1 MPRSAESM
9 RATAKRVR
17 DLFTEVSAWGPPA
30 IGAGPRIDLGR
41 LPIHIALRPESDAI
55 EPRSSETKEEA
66 RVRLDAIVGSWP
78 ATPRLA
84 IEADTGLGKT
94 TLAVQRCAEHV
105 TGVPLA
111 PKAILFVVHD
121 RARVEE
127 IMSMIRGEVAR
138 RGGDPEQVA
147 DLLGRQPVRFDKGE
161 AWGRRFG
168 CGNFPRVKRF
178 GTRQR
183 RVAEEV
189 CTHCELRA
197 ECEQFGYVAHTAQAK
212 RARVLVTTVAKLARL
227 SDALWDK
234 IGAVIGDEDI
244 LPGLLGEEFVL
255 RRDLTRAIRYLRRVE
270 KRERRGP
277 RMTALHKMLPL
288 LEGARDALLAHRGAA
303 TPALLDLLP
312 DDCERFAT
320 DEGLR
325 EMTAALPRVR
335 TRKADPPTYRY
346 GERLP
351 APWERYDDTRTPR
364 QAYGR
369 FLGAL
374 MADIRAG
381 DCAGAGTVRVVRVR
395 GKKARIRI
403 SRFDHRTIRQ
413 LRERPLLLLDA
424 TMHPAVE
431 GVLDVHRETIRYEQG
446 RNVVQVLT
454 TCMWKDELS
463 EWVGGKLRLT
473 WRGRRA
479 LAQAAAWID
488 GHHGYVFCRKSL
500 KPLLEMEAARY
511 LELRR
516 TEFVTPKRERGW
528 NARSEADAFVV
539 LGRYAKDLGACLVE
553 ARALRSV
560 VRQLNGTTDALATLK
575 RRRGAEMFR
584 GRGVP
589 LRYHGE
595 LVERAL
601 AAVDDPL
608 AAYLQDAD
616 RIATVRQF
624 VGRDRVGA
632 SYVLLLRGDP
642 TIGAD
647 ALVAQADLAVATP
660 VRAGADLGKAAS
672 A

>member
-17 DLFTEVSAWGPPA
+17 DLFTEVSPWGPQA
-30 IGAGPRIDLGR
+30 TGAAPRVDLGR
-41 LPIHIALRPESDAI
+41 LPIRIALRPESDAI
-55 EPRSSETKEEA
+55 EPRSSETKEDA
-66 RVRLDAIVGSWP
+66 RVRLGAIAGSWP

-94 TLAVQRCAEHV
+94 TLAVRRCAEHA
-105 TGVPLA
+105 TGAPLVA
-111 PKAILFVVHD
+111 KAILYVAHD
-121 RARVEE
+121 RARVEQVVP
-127 IMSMIRGEVAR
+127 MLRDEVAR
-138 RGGDPEQVA
+138 RGGDPAHVA

-168 CGNFPRVKRF
+168 CGDPVRVGRF
-178 GTRQR
+178 GKRQR

-212 RARVLVTTVAKLARL
+212 RARVLVTTVAKLAQL

-255 RRDLTRAIRYLRRVE
+255 RRDLTRAIAYLRRAE
-270 KRERRGP
+270 RRERRGP
-277 RMTALHKMLPL
+277 RMATLYKMLPL
-288 LEGARDALLAHRGAA
+288 LEGARDALATHRGAA

-312 DDCERFAT
+312 ADCERFAT
-320 DEGLR
+320 DGIR

-381 DCAGAGTVRVVRVR
+381 DCARAGTVRVVRGR

-403 SRFDHRTIRQ
+403 SRFDHRTIQR

-431 GVLDVHRETIRYEQG
+431 AVLDVHRETIRYEQG
-446 RNVVQVLT
+446 RKVVQVLT
-454 TCMWKDELS
+454 TSMWRDELS
-463 EWVGGKLRLT
+463 ERVGGRLRLT

-479 LAQAAAWID
+479 LAQAAAWIN
-488 GHHGYVFCRKSL
+488 GHYGYVFCRKSL
-500 KPLLEMEAARY
+500 KPLLVAEAARY
-511 LELRR
+511 LELRH

-528 NARSEADAFVV
+528 NARPEADAFVV

-560 VRQLNGTTDALATLK
+560 VRQLNGTTDALAALK
-575 RRRGAEMFR
+575 RRRSAETFR

-595 LVERAL
+595 IVERAL
-601 AAVDDPL
+601 AAVDDSL

-624 VGRDRVGA
+624 VGRDRAGV

-647 ALVAQADLAVATP
+647 ALVAATDLAVATP
-660 VRAGADLGKAAS
+660 VKAGADLGKAAS